1 MITFGWGLEQGFFL
15 ELRNCLLACNLTTT
29 ILEFCFWLANIP
41 YVDYL
46 PYCCFVFQYLAVIF
60 LLTRSRLTLRL
71 KQNEELK
78 AASAHF

>member
-1 MITFGWGLEQGFFL
+1 MITFGWGLEQGLFL

-29 ILEFCFWLANIP
+29 ILDFFWLANIP

-46 PYCCFVFQYLAVIF
+46 PTVVLFFSTWQLPIF